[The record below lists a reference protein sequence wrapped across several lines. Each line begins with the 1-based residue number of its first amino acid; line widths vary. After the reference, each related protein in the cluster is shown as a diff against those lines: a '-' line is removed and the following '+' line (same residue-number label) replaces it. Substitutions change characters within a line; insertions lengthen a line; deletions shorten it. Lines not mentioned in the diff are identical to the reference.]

1 MQDAQTFRGTF
12 LLATAAIV
20 VAAAVNA
27 LRAQAP
33 GTNTTLPAFEV
44 ASVKPNNTIGGPR
57 AFDLHGDRLTATNM
71 PLRDLIWEAYGSP
84 AIQLQSQIVGG
95 PSWVASDGFD
105 IAAKAAGELTPG
117 PRPSADR
124 PDGRP
129 DRALAM
135 LRNLLE
141 DRFKVKVHTEQREV
155 SIYALVLANKGGTL
169 GPRLQ
174 SSDCPHPGAAPT
186 QGPPDSA
193 PACGRFSGLLTGN
206 QNGHGVSMAQ
216 LARAL
221 SSYWLI
227 RRPVLD
233 RTGLSGAFDFHIEF
247 TPAFVP
253 APNPG
258 APMVANPA
266 ADSGPNLFTA
276 FREQLGLKLESTRGP
291 VDVLVIDH
299 VEQPS
304 ED

>member
-1 MQDAQTFRGTF
+1 MHDAQTFRGTF
-12 LLATAAIV
+12 LKATAAIV
-20 VAAAVNA
+20 VVGAVNA
-27 LRAQAP
+27 LRAQAL
-33 GTNTTLPAFEV
+33 GTDTTPPAFEV

-84 AIQLQSQIVGG
+84 AIQLHSQIVGG

-105 IAAKAAGELTPG
+105 IAAKADGELTPG
-117 PRPSADR
+117 PRASADW

-135 LRNLLE
+135 LQNLLE
-141 DRFKVKVHTEQREV
+141 DRFKVKVHTEKREV
-155 SIYALVLANKGGTL
+155 SIYALVLANRGGKL

-174 SSDCPHPGAAPT
+174 PSDCTHPRAAT
-186 QGPPDSA
+186 QGPTDSA

-206 QNGHGVSMAQ
+206 QNGHGVTLAQ
-216 LARAL
+216 LGAL
-221 SSYWLI
+221 STYWSI

-247 TPAFVP
+247 TPSFVP

-276 FREQLGLKLESTRGP
+276 FREQLGLKLESTRAP

-299 VEQPS
+299 VEQPTP
-304 ED
+304 D